1 MVLPDEFWYYQMNFS
16 ITKEFLDDNVEITKR
31 NPHLIARVACY
42 IVRAEIETKSF
53 NRGDYI

>member
-1 MVLPDEFWYYQMNFS
+1 MNFS